1 MTYKMTSTTKG
12 MALIIDNEDFETLP
26 PRRGSHVDTNC
37 LAKLF
42 QQLGFWVV
50 IKRNLR
56 KVTFEWELLSFAT
69 DNIHHGMDMT
79 VVCVL
84 SHGEDGVAR
93 SVHRGPCNLRLDKG

>member
-1 MTYKMTSTTKG
+1 MLCREEDDMTYKMTSQHRG

-50 IKRNLR
+50 IKKNLR
-56 KVTFEWELLSFAT
+56 RLTFDYELLSFAT
-69 DNIHHGMDMT
+69 DNIHQKM
-79 VVCVL
+79 V
-84 SHGEDGVAR
+84 
-93 SVHRGPCNLRLDKG
+93 NY